1 MGLLDQDNGDNHD
14 STEEVEIS
22 AQAGSE
28 KTDSDLMDEVETK
41 FGSAEETEV
50 DNSSQGS
57 IDLEDIHRQ
66 NKKIISLLEDINENN
81 NDQRSSS
88 KNSSSSSQSDMIG
101 GDMNGVL

>member
-22 AQAGSE
+22 AQARSE
-28 KTDSDLMDEVETK
+28 ESDSDLMDEVETK

-57 IDLEDIHRQ
+57 IDLEDLHEQ
-66 NKKIISLLEDINENN
+66 NKKIISLLEEINENN
-81 NDQRSSS
+81 NDER
-88 KNSSSSSQSDMIG
+88 SSSSSQSDMIG